1 MIVDKYWSVGSK
13 CTQSNQP
20 QKTQCNVDSNQPKA
34 MQCWQCQQKKKDD
47 QEQQEQKK
55 TKQMHGFKKQRLM
68 AAGENDLPIYI
79 LIINQKKKVYVC
91 NPT

>member
-1 MIVDKYWSVGSK
+1 MLAVP
-13 CTQSNQP
+13 T
-20 QKTQCNVDSNQPKA
+20 
-34 MQCWQCQQKKKDD
+34 KKKDD